1 MITLIA
7 KKMTFEYDYESD
19 ADAEETESDAIFEM
33 DEDFM
38 DAEKLDSA
46 YYIGL
51 PGYLANQNQLLLMN
65 SISPTAFFKHDHAA
79 VLKYLVEYSTSRIN
93 KPKVH
98 ILQVHVDEHQAYNV
112 TIKTFWLK
120 LVQRAWKRVFK
131 ERQQII
137 SQSKN
142 PRLIQGRSLGNVS
155 RPKLPSIQGLL
166 VKSQ

>member
-1 MITLIA
+1 
-7 KKMTFEYDYESD
+7 MTSYDYDSD
-19 ADAEETESDAIFEM
+19 LDDDDESDAIFEI

-51 PGYLANQNQLLLMN
+51 PGYLPSQNQLLLMN
-65 SISPTAFFKHDHAA
+65 SISPNAFFKHDYAA

-93 KPKVH
+93 QPNVH

-112 TIKTFWLK
+112 TVKTFWLK
-120 LVQRAWKRVFK
+120 LVQRAWKRVFR

-137 SQSKN
+137 TQNKN
-142 PRLIQGRSLGNVS
+142 PRLIHNRSLGNTS
-155 RPKLPSIQGLL
+155 QPKLPSIRGLL
-166 VKSQ
+166 VKGQ